1 MKKLSVAL
9 IGLFLGILGTSNAM
23 ATEEPKYEVVFSE
36 GDMEVRRY
44 APMLIAGPHSGPRAA
59 SARAMRREWS

>member
-23 ATEEPKYEVVFSE
+23 ATEEPKYEVVFS
-36 GDMEVRRY
+36 
-44 APMLIAGPHSGPRAA
+44 
-59 SARAMRREWS
+59 